1 MGHITPISHKK
12 PCERRGKK
20 RLEDG
25 SFSMGR
31 DSPIWKVEL
40 REMVQKGLTSMF
52 FTVLKGRTQRI
63 RERDFKRPF

>member
-1 MGHITPISHKK
+1 
-12 PCERRGKK
+12 
-20 RLEDG
+20 
-25 SFSMGR
+25 MGR

-40 REMVQKGLTSMF
+40 REMMQKGLISMF